1 MVNDNLQLY
10 YKLYDLSRQQN
21 EAIQDDDVDEVL
33 SILQAKKEIL
43 GELEDVELEE
53 EIRSHSNPQETLHE
67 MRQLLEKL
75 SEMEDENVELMEK
88 HMASLAE
95 EIKSLAESRKTME
108 SYSQSQAGQK
118 QSEGKVLDE
127 RG

>member
-21 EAIQDDDVDEVL
+21 EAIQEEDVDEVL

-75 SEMEDENVELMEK
+75 SEMEDENVDLMEK
-88 HMASLAE
+88 HMASLAR
-95 EIKSLAESRKTME
+95 EIKSLAESRRKME

-118 QSEGKVLDE
+118 QSGGKVLDE